1 MVMMGVIMMIVM
13 IVMVI
18 LIVMVVVVV
27 VVVVMDGDGVEVKD
41 KPKMMAIIPPV
52 REQTVSFD

>member
-18 LIVMVVVVV
+18 LIVMVMVV
-27 VVVVMDGDGVEVKD
+27 VVVVMDGDGVEVRD
-41 KPKMMAIIPPV
+41 GGRDGEAENDGNYST
-52 REQTVSFD
+52 RL